1 MDIMYPAHYRRGGGE
16 GAYAAMADKIVILD
30 GYSLMYRAF
39 HALQTPMTAPDGT
52 PTNAVHGFVMML
64 LKVIEEERPDSLAVA
79 FDMHAPTFR
88 AKLYDGYKA
97 TRKPMPDEL
106 RTQDP
111 VIRELIG
118 EMGIPI
124 LELEGYEAD
133 DILGTVSQYCEREDM
148 EALLV
153 TGDRDSFQLSG
164 PHTTILYT
172 KKGITDTVRVTPDY
186 IRETYGIEPVQL
198 IDVKSLMGDA
208 SDNIPGVP
216 GVGEKTALKLVQQ
229 YGSLSAVLDS
239 APTEQKGKLRERL
252 IEGRA
257 LAEMSYELARI
268 DRNAPM
274 DVAPDA
280 WRLGDIAGALPRLR
294 ELRMN
299 AAARRLTDVAK
310 ALGPVARADAPV
322 GEPEEGEALPA
333 IEAFDARDALAAR
346 IMALSGEAQWVAI
359 HLGERFTV
367 ATDAARL
374 SMVMG
379 GDLLSPGITDEEA
392 WTAALPLL
400 EADCPVAVW
409 DIKSLP
415 IDIRRIRGDIT
426 DVMLAAYALNPQR
439 PGFDARSLCEQEG
452 MEGFDAHPATAVR
465 RLALAQQAQLREN
478 GLETV
483 YRQIE
488 LPLAYVLRDMQD
500 EGFLV
505 DADVLRAL
513 GVEFRGQI
521 QRLTDEIAEMAGQMK
536 AERAGGKAAA
546 EGLDA
551 TPERINLNS
560 PKQLGELLFGKLGI
574 PSPKKKISTN
584 AEVLE
589 QLADAYPICG
599 RILEYRKY
607 QKLESTYI
615 DALIPLRDENGRI
628 HTRFDQVGT
637 ATGRISSAEP
647 NLQNIP
653 VRTELGK
660 AIRGAFVARPG
671 WLLVDADY
679 SQIELRVLAHMS
691 GDATMINAFL
701 MDQDIHARTASEV
714 YGVPLEEV
722 TSQMRSASKAVNF
735 GIVYG
740 ISEFTLAKN
749 IGVSRYEAKA
759 FIERYFDRYPGVKAY
774 MDEAVR
780 KGHAQGYVTTLMNR
794 RRYLPE
800 LNSSNYAVRAFGE
813 RCAMNSPIQGT
824 AADIIKLAMIAVNH
838 GLKSGGFEARL
849 ILQVHDELI
858 VEAPEGEAEAV
869 RELLRQ
875 CMEGVMKLS
884 VPLRTDISIGG
895 DWRACK

>member
-1 MDIMYPAHYRRGGGE
+1 
-16 GAYAAMADKIVILD
+16 MANKVVILD

-39 HALQTPMTAPDGT
+39 HALQTPMNAPDGT

-64 LKVIEEERPDSLAVA
+64 LKVIDEERPDSLAVA

-106 RTQDP
+106 RAQDP
-111 VIRELIG
+111 LIRELIG
-118 EMGIPI
+118 QMGIPVI
-124 LELEGYEAD
+124 ECEGYEAD
-133 DILGTVSQYCEREDM
+133 DILGTVSLKCEQTGD

-172 KKGITDTVRVTPDY
+172 KKGISDTVHVTPGY
-186 IRETYGIEPVQL
+186 IRETYGLEPAQL

-229 YGSLSAVLDS
+229 YGSLKAVLDS
-239 APTEQKGKLRERL
+239 ADAEQKGKLRERL
-252 IEGRA
+252 LEGRA
-257 LAEMSYELARI
+257 LAEMSYALAKI
-268 DRNAPM
+268 DRNAPV
-274 DVAPDA
+274 DVDPEA
-280 WRLGDIAGALPRLR
+280 WRLGNIAAAAPRLR
-294 ELRMN
+294 QLGMN
-299 AAARRLTDVAK
+299 AALRRLMEVAK
-310 ALGPVARADAPV
+310 AALPHADAEAADSAPQD
-322 GEPEEGEALPA
+322 EALPE
-333 IEAFDARDALAAR
+333 IERFMERDALAAR
-346 IMALSGEAQWVAI
+346 ILELSGSAKWAAV
-359 HLGERFTV
+359 HLGAEFTV

-374 SMVMG
+374 AMAMG
-379 GDLLSPGITDEEA
+379 GDLLSPGVSDEEA
-392 WTAALPLL
+392 WAAALPLL
-400 EADCPVAVW
+400 ESGCPVALH
-409 DIKSLP
+409 DLKSAP
-415 IDIRRIRGDIT
+415 IDIHRVKGDIT
-426 DVMLAAYALNPQR
+426 DVMLAAYALNPQQ
-439 PGFDARSLCEQEG
+439 PSFDARSLCEQAG
-452 MEGFDAHPATAVR
+452 VEGFDRHPAAALHA
-465 RLALAQQAQLREN
+465 LALGQVRQMAEN
-478 GLETV
+478 DLERV

-488 LPLAYVLRDMQD
+488 LPLAYVLRGMED

-505 DADVLRAL
+505 DADVLREL
-513 GVEFRGQI
+513 GVEFKRHI
-521 QRLTDEIAEMAGQMK
+521 QRLTDEIAEMAG
-536 AERAGGKAAA
+536 
-546 EGLDA
+546 
-551 TPERINLNS
+551 ERINLNS

-589 QLADAYPICG
+589 QLSEDWPICG
-599 RILEYRKY
+599 KVLEYRKY

-615 DALIPLRDENGRI
+615 DALIPKRDAGGRI
-628 HTRFDQVGT
+628 HTRFDPVGT

-653 VRTELGK
+653 TRTELGK
-660 AIRGAFVARPG
+660 AIRAAFVARPG

-691 GDATMINAFL
+691 GDATMINAFR
-701 MDQDIHARTASEV
+701 MDEDIHARTAAEV
-714 YGVPLEEV
+714 YGVPLSQV
-722 TSQMRSASKAVNF
+722 TGQMRSASKAVNF

-749 IGVSRYEAKA
+749 IGVSRQEARE
-759 FIERYFDRYPGVKAY
+759 FIDRYFARYPGVKAY
-774 MDEAVR
+774 MDAAVR

-800 LNSSNYAVRAFGE
+800 LSSPNFAVRSFGE

-824 AADIIKLAMIAVNH
+824 AADIIKLAMIAVDKA
-838 GLKSGGFEARL
+838 LREEGFAAKL

-858 VEAPEGEAEAV
+858 VEAPEAEAERV
-869 RELLRQ
+869 RELLRR
-875 CMEGVMKLS
+875 CMEGVMTLS

>member
-1 MDIMYPAHYRRGGGE
+1 
-16 GAYAAMADKIVILD
+16 
-30 GYSLMYRAF
+30 
-39 HALQTPMTAPDGT
+39 
-52 PTNAVHGFVMML
+52 
-64 LKVIEEERPDSLAVA
+64 
-79 FDMHAPTFR
+79 
-88 AKLYDGYKA
+88 
-97 TRKPMPDEL
+97 MPDEL
-106 RTQDP
+106 RAQDP

-124 LELEGYEAD
+124 LECEGYEAD
-133 DILGTVSQYCEREDM
+133 DILGTVSLRCEQAGD

-172 KKGITDTVRVTPDY
+172 KKGITDTVRVTPEY
-186 IRETYGIEPVQL
+186 IRETYGLEPAQL
-198 IDVKSLMGDA
+198 IDVKSLMGDT

-229 YGSLSAVLDS
+229 YGSMRAVLDS
-239 APTEQKGKLRERL
+239 AEAEQKGKLRERL

-257 LAEMSYELARI
+257 LAEMSYDLAKI
-268 DRNAPM
+268 DRNAPVEA
-274 DVAPDA
+274 DPEA
-280 WRLGDIAGALPRLR
+280 WRLGNLAAAAPRLR

-299 AAARRLTDVAK
+299 AALRRLLEVAK
-310 ALGPVARADAPV
+310 AVSPQLAVEPAAPA
-322 GEPEEGEALPA
+322 EAEALPE
-333 IEAFDARDALAAR
+333 IERFAERDALAAR
-346 IMALSGEAQWVAI
+346 IMQLSGTAKWASVHMGAE
-359 HLGERFTV
+359 FTV

-374 SMVMG
+374 AMAMG
-379 GDLLSPGITDEEA
+379 GDLLSPGVTDAEA
-392 WTAALPLL
+392 WSAVMPLL
-400 EADCPVAVW
+400 EADCPVVLC
-409 DIKSLP
+409 DMKSAP
-415 IDIRRIRGDIT
+415 VDIRRIRGDIT

-452 MEGFDAHPATAVR
+452 VEGYDRHPATAIR
-465 RLALAQQAQLREN
+465 RLALAQAEQLREN
-478 GLETV
+478 DLERV
-483 YRQIE
+483 YRDIE
-488 LPLAYVLRDMQD
+488 LPLCYVLRGMED

-505 DADVLRAL
+505 DADVLRGL
-513 GVEFRGQI
+513 GVEFKKHI
-521 QRLTDEIAEMAGQMK
+521 QRLTDEIAELAG
-536 AERAGGKAAA
+536 
-546 EGLDA
+546 
-551 TPERINLNS
+551 ERINLNS

-589 QLADAYPICG
+589 QLSEDWPICG
-599 RILEYRKY
+599 KVLEYRKY

-615 DALIPLRDENGRI
+615 DALIPMRDAGGRI
-628 HTRFDQVGT
+628 HTRFDPVGT

-653 VRTELGK
+653 VRTELGR

-671 WLLVDADY
+671 YLLVDADY

-691 GDATMINAFL
+691 GDKTMINAFL
-701 MDQDIHARTASEV
+701 MDQDIHARTAAEV
-714 YGVPLEEV
+714 YGVPLEMV
-722 TSQMRSASKAVNF
+722 THQMRSASKAVNF

-749 IGVSRYEAKA
+749 IGVSRYEAKE
-759 FIERYFDRYPGVKAY
+759 FIDRYFERYPGVKAY
-774 MDEAVR
+774 MDDAVKR
-780 KGHAQGYVTTLMNR
+780 GHAQGYVTTLMNR

-800 LNSSNYAVRAFGE
+800 LSSPNYAVRAFGE

-824 AADIIKLAMIAVNH
+824 AADIIKLAMIAVDRA
-838 GLKSGGFEARL
+838 LREEGFRAKL

-858 VEAPEGEAEAV
+858 VEAPEEEAERV
-869 RELLRQ
+869 RELLRR